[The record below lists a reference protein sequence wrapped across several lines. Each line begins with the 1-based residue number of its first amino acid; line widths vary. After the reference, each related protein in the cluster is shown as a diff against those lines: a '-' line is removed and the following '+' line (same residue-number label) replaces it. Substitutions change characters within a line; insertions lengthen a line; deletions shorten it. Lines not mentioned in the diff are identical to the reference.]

1 MKIDYPRYS
10 ERFGVLT
17 INALQHVHELDSGN
31 DEYHKTRSIVQLS
44 DNELYNLY
52 KKLAIV
58 IPIKSERL
66 KLFEGVI
73 RGIPHDCLIIVV
85 SNSSRYPLDRYRL
98 ERDILKH
105 HALLT
110 DRDTIIIHQ
119 KDNTLADTLRAF
131 GYHYILSED
140 RARDG
145 KGEAIIIGILLAKAM
160 NKEYVGF
167 IDADNYI
174 PGAVNEY
181 VKIYAS
187 AMAISDSPY
196 TMARIAWKYK
206 SKINE
211 PYFAKWGRVS
221 EYTNKYL
228 NMLVS
233 SITGFGTDIVKTG
246 NSGEH
251 VMSMKLA
258 EIMSFSSQYSIEP
271 YELVYLIEEFG
282 GLYESEYK
290 DAINEGVNI
299 MQIESINPHIHEDKG
314 LTHINEM
321 LNSSLA
327 SIYFSKMSTEPI
339 KKSIID
345 DLRKL
350 KSIKS
355 VNDIKPIN
363 IMPPIKYLNCYELF
377 NILKS
382 NSSTLNYF
390 GSNIISQINM

>member
-1 MKIDYPRYS
+1 
-10 ERFGVLT
+10 
-17 INALQHVHELDSGN
+17 
-31 DEYHKTRSIVQLS
+31 
-44 DNELYNLY
+44 
-52 KKLAIV
+52 
-58 IPIKSERL
+58 L

-105 HALLT
+105 HTLLT
-110 DRDTIIIHQ
+110 DRDAIIIHQ
-119 KDNTLADTLRAF
+119 KDRALADNLRAF

-140 RARDG
+140 LARDG
-145 KGEAIIIGILLAKAM
+145 KGEAMIIGTLLAKAM

-187 AMAISDSPY
+187 AMAMSDSPY

-211 PYFAKWGRVS
+211 SYFTKWGRVS

-258 EIMSFSSQYSIEP
+258 EIMNFSSQYSIEP

-327 SIYFSKMSTEPI
+327 SIYFSKISTEPI
-339 KKSIID
+339 KKSIINE
-345 DLRKL
+345 LKKL

-363 IMPPIKYLNCYELF
+363 IMSPIKYLNCYELF

-382 NSSTLNYF
+382 NSSTLDYF